1 MFSDTGE
8 HEWKIHRSLYFSYIN
23 QYFFGTQRAR
33 SNMTCINTSCKQM
46 SHFQNVKIASHDQFT
61 VTVIDIRISNG

>member
-23 QYFFGTQRAR
+23 QYFFGTQRGR
-33 SNMTCINTSCKQM
+33 QE
-46 SHFQNVKIASHDQFT
+46 VKFGDMHKYLM
-61 VTVIDIRISNG
+61 